1 MLCTVNPLLLLYSC
15 QPISLIIIAEGTTG
29 QPTAGPTSTTT
40 DSGSGYHPDHPAKYD
55 YASVLAESLL
65 FYEAERSGKLPADNR
80 VAWRG
85 DSALGDE
92 VVGGYYDAGDHVKF
106 GFPMAATATVLAWG
120 GINFQEGYSRA
131 GQLDWFTAC
140 LRCTS
145 FQFLTYSLWTSCPP
159 AWGIFCYTH
168 WTVLLT
174 FNSKKCPVMRNII
187 LQGF

>member
-1 MLCTVNPLLLLYSC
+1 MYCKSTATAVHLSANIFDY
-15 QPISLIIIAEGTTG
+15 IAEGTTG
-29 QPTAGPTSTTT
+29 QPTAGPTTTTGGGAATTT

-85 DSALGDE
+85 DRALGDE

-159 AWGIFCYTH
+159 VDFSTRNFLLYTLDSS
-168 WTVLLT
+168 VNLQ
-174 FNSKKCPVMRNII
+174 RNV
-187 LQGF
+187 Q